1 MESLNELQKELWA
14 AESELASISIDKHN
28 PVKYDYERGET
39 YGEEV
44 HYNEYTDPVRA
55 RSLINHIKYLKE
67 QIKNYDKN
75 TNIQNAR
82 NEFYQGIRE
91 EAKES
96 EITATAHDMYEQAQS
111 DYKKKSVFGK
121 LGAILCKVADVMHK
135 GNEMPLLDE
144 NALMRDALLVMSE
157 KMLGCVGI
165 INDRGELTGIITDG
179 DLRRWMSRDKSPDL
193 ILEKV
198 TNVMTRNP
206 KTISPDALIVDAV
219 NMMNNTGRG
228 ITNIFAVQ
236 EQKPVGVIHI
246 HDCLKA
252 GVA

>member
-55 RSLINHIKYLKE
+55 RYLRERIARLEDK
-67 QIKNYDKN
+67 IKNYTKYAEAEK
-75 TNIQNAR
+75 AR
-82 NEFYQGIRE
+82 GELYEGIRE

-121 LGAILCKVADVMHK
+121 LGAIFTGKKPKSLYDSDDIMKEYRQDAEQAIK
-135 GNEMPLLDE
+135 NEYSDNRIAEIERQRAYITEKFKDKPAIIATY
-144 NALMRDALLVMSE
+144 NAQFDKEIA
-157 KMLGCVGI
+157 
-165 INDRGELTGIITDG
+165 ELQGKDITSG
-179 DLRRWMSRDKSPDL
+179 KS
-193 ILEKV
+193 K
-198 TNVMTRNP
+198 
-206 KTISPDALIVDAV
+206 
-219 NMMNNTGRG
+219 
-228 ITNIFAVQ
+228 
-236 EQKPVGVIHI
+236 
-246 HDCLKA
+246 
-252 GVA
+252 

>member
-1 MESLNELQKELWA
+1 MESLNELQKKLWA

-28 PVKYDYERGET
+28 PVKYDYEKGET

-55 RSLINHIKYLKE
+55 RSLINHINYLKE

-75 TNIQNAR
+75 VNIQNAR

-121 LGAILCKVADVMHK
+121 LGAIFTGKKPKSLYDSDDIMKEYRQAVEQAIKNEYSDNRIAEIERQRAYITEKFKDKRVTRK
-135 GNEMPLLDE
+135 GYY
-144 NALMRDALLVMSE
+144 
-157 KMLGCVGI
+157 KWKI
-165 INDRGELTGIITDG
+165 
-179 DLRRWMSRDKSPDL
+179 
-193 ILEKV
+193 
-198 TNVMTRNP
+198 
-206 KTISPDALIVDAV
+206 
-219 NMMNNTGRG
+219 
-228 ITNIFAVQ
+228 
-236 EQKPVGVIHI
+236 
-246 HDCLKA
+246 
-252 GVA
+252 

>member
-75 TNIQNAR
+75 ANIQNAR

-121 LGAILCKVADVMHK
+121 LGAIFTGKKPKSLYDSDDIMKEYRQAAEQAIK
-135 GNEMPLLDE
+135 NEYSDNRIAEIERQRAYITEKFKDKPAIIATY
-144 NALMRDALLVMSE
+144 NAQFDKEIA
-157 KMLGCVGI
+157 
-165 INDRGELTGIITDG
+165 ELQGKDITSG
-179 DLRRWMSRDKSPDL
+179 KS
-193 ILEKV
+193 K
-198 TNVMTRNP
+198 
-206 KTISPDALIVDAV
+206 
-219 NMMNNTGRG
+219 
-228 ITNIFAVQ
+228 
-236 EQKPVGVIHI
+236 
-246 HDCLKA
+246 
-252 GVA
+252 

>member
-75 TNIQNAR
+75 ANIQNAR

-121 LGAILCKVADVMHK
+121 LGAIFTGKKPKSLYDSDDIMKQYGDAAEQAINNESVDRKIAELEQQRQLFHARFSGNTPRDEAQRATMDAHIDEEIAKLK
-135 GNEMPLLDE
+135 GETL
-144 NALMRDALLVMSE
+144 S
-157 KMLGCVGI
+157 
-165 INDRGELTGIITDG
+165 
-179 DLRRWMSRDKSPDL
+179 S
-193 ILEKV
+193 
-198 TNVMTRNP
+198 
-206 KTISPDALIVDAV
+206 
-219 NMMNNTGRG
+219 GRS
-228 ITNIFAVQ
+228 
-236 EQKPVGVIHI
+236 K
-246 HDCLKA
+246 
-252 GVA
+252 

>member
-55 RSLINHIKYLKE
+55 LSLIKHIKYLKE
-67 QIKNYDKN
+67 QIKNYNKN
-75 TNIQNAR
+75 ANIQNAR

-111 DYKKKSVFGK
+111 DYRKKSVFGK
-121 LGAILCKVADVMHK
+121 LGAIFTGKKPKPLYDSDDIMKQYGDAAEQAIK
-135 GNEMPLLDE
+135 NEYSDNRIAEIERQRAYITEKFKDKPAIIATY
-144 NALMRDALLVMSE
+144 NAQFDKEIA
-157 KMLGCVGI
+157 
-165 INDRGELTGIITDG
+165 ELQGKDITSG
-179 DLRRWMSRDKSPDL
+179 KS
-193 ILEKV
+193 K
-198 TNVMTRNP
+198 
-206 KTISPDALIVDAV
+206 
-219 NMMNNTGRG
+219 
-228 ITNIFAVQ
+228 
-236 EQKPVGVIHI
+236 
-246 HDCLKA
+246 
-252 GVA
+252 

>member
-39 YGEEV
+39 HGEEV

-55 RSLINHIKYLKE
+55 RYLINHINYLKK
-67 QIKNYDKN
+67 QIKNYNKN
-75 TNIQNAR
+75 ANIQNAR

-121 LGAILCKVADVMHK
+121 LGAIFTGKKPKSLYDSDDIMKEYRQAAEQAIK
-135 GNEMPLLDE
+135 NEYSDNRIAEIERQRAYITEKFKDKPAIIATY
-144 NALMRDALLVMSE
+144 NAQFDKEIA
-157 KMLGCVGI
+157 
-165 INDRGELTGIITDG
+165 ELQGKDITSG
-179 DLRRWMSRDKSPDL
+179 KS
-193 ILEKV
+193 K
-198 TNVMTRNP
+198 
-206 KTISPDALIVDAV
+206 
-219 NMMNNTGRG
+219 
-228 ITNIFAVQ
+228 
-236 EQKPVGVIHI
+236 
-246 HDCLKA
+246 
-252 GVA
+252 

>member
-14 AESELASISIDKHN
+14 AENELSSISIDKHN
-28 PVKYDYERGET
+28 PVKYDYEKGET

-55 RSLINHIKYLKE
+55 RSLINHINYLKE

-75 TNIQNAR
+75 VNIQNAR

-121 LGAILCKVADVMHK
+121 LGAIFTGKKPKSLYDSDDIMKEYRQAAEQAIK
-135 GNEMPLLDE
+135 NEYSDNRIAEIERQRAYITEKFKDKPAIIATY
-144 NALMRDALLVMSE
+144 NAQFDKEIA
-157 KMLGCVGI
+157 
-165 INDRGELTGIITDG
+165 ELQGKDITSG
-179 DLRRWMSRDKSPDL
+179 KS
-193 ILEKV
+193 K
-198 TNVMTRNP
+198 
-206 KTISPDALIVDAV
+206 
-219 NMMNNTGRG
+219 
-228 ITNIFAVQ
+228 
-236 EQKPVGVIHI
+236 
-246 HDCLKA
+246 
-252 GVA
+252 

>member
-28 PVKYDYERGET
+28 PFKYDYERGET

-55 RSLINHIKYLKE
+55 RSLINHINYLKK

-75 TNIQNAR
+75 ANIQNAR
-82 NEFYQGIRE
+82 NKFYQGIRE

-121 LGAILCKVADVMHK
+121 LGAIFTGKKPKPLYESDDIMKEYRQAAEQAIN
-135 GNEMPLLDE
+135 NEYSDNRIAE
-144 NALMRDALLVMSE
+144 IERQRAYITEKFKDKHAIIATYNAQFDKEIA
-157 KMLGCVGI
+157 
-165 INDRGELTGIITDG
+165 ELQGKDITSG
-179 DLRRWMSRDKSPDL
+179 KS
-193 ILEKV
+193 K
-198 TNVMTRNP
+198 
-206 KTISPDALIVDAV
+206 
-219 NMMNNTGRG
+219 
-228 ITNIFAVQ
+228 
-236 EQKPVGVIHI
+236 
-246 HDCLKA
+246 
-252 GVA
+252 

>member
-28 PVKYDYERGET
+28 PFKYDYERGET

-55 RSLINHIKYLKE
+55 RSLINHINYLKE

-75 TNIQNAR
+75 ANIQNAR

-121 LGAILCKVADVMHK
+121 LGAIFTGKKPKPLYDSDDIMKEYRQTAEQAIN
-135 GNEMPLLDE
+135 NEYSDNRIAEIERQRAYITEKFKDKPAIIATY
-144 NALMRDALLVMSE
+144 NAQFDKEIA
-157 KMLGCVGI
+157 
-165 INDRGELTGIITDG
+165 ELQGKDITSG
-179 DLRRWMSRDKSPDL
+179 KS
-193 ILEKV
+193 K
-198 TNVMTRNP
+198 
-206 KTISPDALIVDAV
+206 
-219 NMMNNTGRG
+219 
-228 ITNIFAVQ
+228 
-236 EQKPVGVIHI
+236 
-246 HDCLKA
+246 
-252 GVA
+252 

>member
-1 MESLNELQKELWA
+1 MESLNKLQKELWA

-75 TNIQNAR
+75 ANIQNAR

-121 LGAILCKVADVMHK
+121 LGAIFTGKKPKPLYDSDDIMKEYRQAAEQAIK
-135 GNEMPLLDE
+135 NEYSDNRIAEIERQRAYITEKFKDKPAIIATY
-144 NALMRDALLVMSE
+144 NAQFDKEIA
-157 KMLGCVGI
+157 
-165 INDRGELTGIITDG
+165 ELQGKDITSG
-179 DLRRWMSRDKSPDL
+179 KS
-193 ILEKV
+193 K
-198 TNVMTRNP
+198 
-206 KTISPDALIVDAV
+206 
-219 NMMNNTGRG
+219 
-228 ITNIFAVQ
+228 
-236 EQKPVGVIHI
+236 
-246 HDCLKA
+246 
-252 GVA
+252 

>member
-14 AESELASISIDKHN
+14 AESELSSISIDKHN

-55 RSLINHIKYLKE
+55 RSLINHINYLKE

-75 TNIQNAR
+75 VNIQNAR

-121 LGAILCKVADVMHK
+121 LGAIFTGKKPKSLYDSDDIMKEYRQAAEQAIK
-135 GNEMPLLDE
+135 NEYSDNRIAEIERQRAYITEKFKDKPAIIATY
-144 NALMRDALLVMSE
+144 NAQFDKEIA
-157 KMLGCVGI
+157 
-165 INDRGELTGIITDG
+165 ELQGKDITSG
-179 DLRRWMSRDKSPDL
+179 KS
-193 ILEKV
+193 K
-198 TNVMTRNP
+198 
-206 KTISPDALIVDAV
+206 
-219 NMMNNTGRG
+219 
-228 ITNIFAVQ
+228 
-236 EQKPVGVIHI
+236 
-246 HDCLKA
+246 
-252 GVA
+252 

>member
-28 PVKYDYERGET
+28 PFKYDYERGET

-55 RSLINHIKYLKE
+55 RSLINHINYLKE

-75 TNIQNAR
+75 ANIQNAR

-96 EITATAHDMYEQAQS
+96 EITATAHDMYEQAQN

-121 LGAILCKVADVMHK
+121 LGTIFTGKKPKQLYDSDDIMKQYGEAAKQAIN
-135 GNEMPLLDE
+135 NEYSDNRIAEIERQRTYITEKFKDKPAIIATY
-144 NALMRDALLVMSE
+144 NAQFDKEIA
-157 KMLGCVGI
+157 
-165 INDRGELTGIITDG
+165 ELQGKDITSG
-179 DLRRWMSRDKSPDL
+179 KS
-193 ILEKV
+193 K
-198 TNVMTRNP
+198 
-206 KTISPDALIVDAV
+206 
-219 NMMNNTGRG
+219 
-228 ITNIFAVQ
+228 
-236 EQKPVGVIHI
+236 
-246 HDCLKA
+246 
-252 GVA
+252 

>member
-75 TNIQNAR
+75 ANIQNAR

-121 LGAILCKVADVMHK
+121 LGAIFTGKKPKSLYDSDDIMKEYRQDAEQAIK
-135 GNEMPLLDE
+135 NEYSDNRIVEIERQRAYTTEKFKDNPTIIATY
-144 NALMRDALLVMSE
+144 NAQFDKEIA
-157 KMLGCVGI
+157 
-165 INDRGELTGIITDG
+165 ELQGKDITSG
-179 DLRRWMSRDKSPDL
+179 KS
-193 ILEKV
+193 K
-198 TNVMTRNP
+198 
-206 KTISPDALIVDAV
+206 
-219 NMMNNTGRG
+219 
-228 ITNIFAVQ
+228 
-236 EQKPVGVIHI
+236 
-246 HDCLKA
+246 
-252 GVA
+252 

>member
-28 PVKYDYERGET
+28 PFKYDYERGET

-55 RSLINHIKYLKE
+55 RSLINHINYLKE

-75 TNIQNAR
+75 ANIQNAR

-121 LGAILCKVADVMHK
+121 LGAIFTGKKPKPLYDSDDIMKEYRQAAEQAIN
-135 GNEMPLLDE
+135 NEYSDNRIAEIERQRAYITEKFKDKPAIIATY
-144 NALMRDALLVMSE
+144 NAQFDKEIA
-157 KMLGCVGI
+157 
-165 INDRGELTGIITDG
+165 ELQGKDITSG
-179 DLRRWMSRDKSPDL
+179 KS
-193 ILEKV
+193 K
-198 TNVMTRNP
+198 
-206 KTISPDALIVDAV
+206 
-219 NMMNNTGRG
+219 
-228 ITNIFAVQ
+228 
-236 EQKPVGVIHI
+236 
-246 HDCLKA
+246 
-252 GVA
+252 

>member
-39 YGEEV
+39 YGEES

-55 RSLINHIKYLKE
+55 RSLINHINYLKE

-75 TNIQNAR
+75 ANIQNAR

-121 LGAILCKVADVMHK
+121 LGAIFTGKKPKSLYDSDDIMKEYRQAAEQAIK
-135 GNEMPLLDE
+135 NEYSDNRIAEIERQRAYITEKFKDKPAIIATY
-144 NALMRDALLVMSE
+144 NAQFDKEIA
-157 KMLGCVGI
+157 
-165 INDRGELTGIITDG
+165 ELQGKDITSG
-179 DLRRWMSRDKSPDL
+179 KS
-193 ILEKV
+193 K
-198 TNVMTRNP
+198 
-206 KTISPDALIVDAV
+206 
-219 NMMNNTGRG
+219 
-228 ITNIFAVQ
+228 
-236 EQKPVGVIHI
+236 
-246 HDCLKA
+246 
-252 GVA
+252 